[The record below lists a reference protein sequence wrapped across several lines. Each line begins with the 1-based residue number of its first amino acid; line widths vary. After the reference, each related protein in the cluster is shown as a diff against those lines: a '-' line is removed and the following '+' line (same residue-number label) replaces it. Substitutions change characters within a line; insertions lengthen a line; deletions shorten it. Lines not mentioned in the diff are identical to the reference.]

1 MSKWQTFSFNKNYI
15 IYELYFFY
23 IKNIIYT
30 ILFVYLLLNVKTTIQ
45 GILVRTFCI
54 FEEPTN
60 ITTMQLYV
68 KQIIQISI
76 KVQKMTILSI

>member
-1 MSKWQTFSFNKNYI
+1 
-15 IYELYFFY
+15 
-23 IKNIIYT
+23 
-30 ILFVYLLLNVKTTIQ
+30 LLNVKTTIQ

-68 KQIIQISI
+68 KQII
-76 KVQKMTILSI
+76 